1 LPASLRAESARI
13 NNMRGST
20 WWLDP
25 RLLLIRALD
34 LAAS

>member
-1 LPASLRAESARI
+1 
-13 NNMRGST
+13 MRGST
-20 WWLDP
+20 WWLDS